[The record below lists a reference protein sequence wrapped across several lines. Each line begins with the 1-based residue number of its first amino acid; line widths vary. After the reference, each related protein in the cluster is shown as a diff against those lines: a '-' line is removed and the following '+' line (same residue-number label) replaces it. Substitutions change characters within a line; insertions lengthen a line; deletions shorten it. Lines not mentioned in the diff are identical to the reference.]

1 MYERLR
7 TVIERLEMVIE
18 RLRMNY
24 ERVDE
29 LMSETSLVT

>member
-7 TVIERLEMVIE
+7 TVIERLEMAIE
-18 RLRMNY
+18 RLRMTY